1 MKKIQKYL
9 DSVTEAIGSFTSYI
23 VFFMVLL
30 VIITLFLRYV
40 LNIGS
45 VALQES
51 IMYLHAFFF
60 MAGISFSIKENS
72 HVKIDILSQKF
83 HDKKKNIVSILGII
97 FFMIPFSVFIIFIS
111 SDMVIKSWEIM
122 EQSGEAGGLNL
133 VYILKSII
141 PFTGILILLQS
152 VSELIKNT
160 QSYLK

>member
-1 MKKIQKYL
+1 MKKVQKYL
-9 DSVTEAIGSFTSYI
+9 DSVTEAIGHFTSYM

-30 VIITLFLRYV
+30 VIMTLFLRYV

-72 HVKIDILSQKF
+72 HVKIDILSNKF
-83 HDKKKNIVSILGII
+83 HNKKKNILGII

-111 SDMVIKSWEIM
+111 SDMVIRSWEIM
-122 EQSGEAGGLNL
+122 EQSSEAGGLNL